1 MCLPNIEALNRLV
14 LNNVKF
20 PTQVP
25 NKSSK
30 QKFQTQVPN
39 TSSKHKFQ
47 TLWLVMCLR
56 LSKLS
61 HSTLNLN
68 LLFSI
73 LKYCQN

>member
-14 LNNVKF
+14 LNIVKF

-30 QKFQTQVPN
+30 HKFQTQVPN

-47 TLWLVMCLR
+47 TQVPNTVTGYV
-56 LSKLS
+56 S
-61 HSTLNLN
+61 
-68 LLFSI
+68 
-73 LKYCQN
+73 